1 MQELAPVLLR
11 VSLALQY
18 RKDWPTPIMTQDFQ
32 RDLAMLTLGGTGY
45 VYTALNQDIHGN
57 FVPTLNVRPIYS
69 TCIIAFIDV
78 GHVLMSILQYITS
91 APVIRIFINEW
102 VPKIAGKAIP
112 SKEKQS
118 RSYFTGSFL

>member
-1 MQELAPVLLR
+1 MECQELAPVLSR
-11 VSLALQY
+11 VGLVLQY

-91 APVIRIFINEW
+91 APVIRIFINE
-102 VPKIAGKAIP
+102 
-112 SKEKQS
+112 
-118 RSYFTGSFL
+118 

>member
-1 MQELAPVLLR
+1 MSSSILNLFLQGMECQELAPVLSR
-11 VSLALQY
+11 VDLALQY

-45 VYTALNQDIHGN
+45 VYTVLNQDIHGN
-57 FVPTLNVRPIYS
+57 FVPKLNVRPIYS

-91 APVIRIFINEW
+91 APVIRIFI
-102 VPKIAGKAIP
+102 
-112 SKEKQS
+112 KE
-118 RSYFTGSFL
+118 